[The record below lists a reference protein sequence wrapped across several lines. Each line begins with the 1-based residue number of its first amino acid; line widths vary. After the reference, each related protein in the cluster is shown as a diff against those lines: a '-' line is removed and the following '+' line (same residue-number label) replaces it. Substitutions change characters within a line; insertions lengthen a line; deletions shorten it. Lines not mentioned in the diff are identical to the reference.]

1 MKTKS
6 LLATILLSAFAVSA
20 FAQTNTPRIDQRQE
34 NQQKRI
40 DNGVKSGALTAKE
53 TNNLDKREAK
63 LEADKEAAKADGKVT
78 AKERKKLKREENRD
92 SKAIYKKKHNARTAN
107 PS

>member
-1 MKTKS
+1 MKLNT
-6 LLATILLSAFAVSA
+6 LLASVLMSAFAVTA
-20 FAQTNTPRIDQRQE
+20 FAQTNTPKIDQRQE
-34 NQQKRI
+34 NQQQRI

-78 AKERKKLKREENRD
+78 AAERKKLKREENRD
-92 SKAIYKKKHNARTAN
+92 SKAIYKKKHNAKTAKAE
-107 PS
+107 